1 MLVRDRMSSPAITAK
16 PDTPFQVA
24 LKLMH
29 DRRFRRLP
37 VVDDNGRLV
46 GIISERDLLYASPS
60 PATSLNVWEL
70 HHLLS
75 KLQIREI
82 MTKDVITVT
91 PDTPIENA
99 AHLMAENKIGGLPV
113 VGENHRVVGMITET
127 DIFETFVEMAAG
139 RPAAVVFADLVL

>member
-16 PDTPFQVA
+16 PDMPFQVA

-37 VVDDNGRLV
+37 VVNDSGRLV

-99 AHLMAENKIGGLPV
+99 ARLMAENKIGGLPV
-113 VGENHRVVGMITET
+113 VDEDHRVVGMITET